1 MIPPKPKS
9 KMYGI
14 LDDGYVADDHLQSI
28 SSIDPTVASN
38 HKRKED
44 NEKSTYNNMRVMASA
59 TPSSVDERIAREARP
74 GEIRFKQIKLIDK
87 RNKNEVILLVR
98 KI

>member
-1 MIPPKPKS
+1 
-9 KMYGI
+9 
-14 LDDGYVADDHLQSI
+14 
-28 SSIDPTVASN
+28 
-38 HKRKED
+38 
-44 NEKSTYNNMRVMASA
+44 MRVMASA